1 MAFRITGAAGNI
13 YCSSSFDLTAPGP
26 RATPREDVGASLNR
40 RPEDLIKALALEPLQ
55 QVLLQDAIDRAPAL
69 IFVADDEMRY
79 LAVNTTAC
87 EVLGYSRSELLALRV
102 TDVAVSVEAE
112 SLYQEMLTVRSQQGD
127 VELRTKEGVLLPFV
141 YEASE
146 VTVGQ
151 ARHWVSVGFV
161 NLRLFDKVQQLE
173 TALLSRVVIEQAK
186 GVLAGRHGVDLTL
199 AFDAIRSAARG
210 NNLRL
215 KELCGRVIDEPET
228 PELIARQLQQ
238 LQLP

>member
-1 MAFRITGAAGNI
+1 VSG
-13 YCSSSFDLTAPGP
+13 
-26 RATPREDVGASLNR
+26 

-55 QVLLQDAIDRAPAL
+55 QVLLQDAIDRSPAL
-69 IFVADDEMRY
+69 IFVADDEARY

-151 ARHWVSVGFV
+151 TRHWVSVGFV

-186 GVLAGRHGVDLTL
+186 GVLAGRHEIDLES
-199 AFDAIRSAARG
+199 AFEALRSAARS
-210 NNLRL
+210 NNLVLRQ
-215 KELCGRVIDEPET
+215 LCARVIEEPHT
-228 PELIARQLQQ
+228 PLEVERWLQRVSRSERS
-238 LQLP
+238 